1 MCAQI
6 LGFSRVR
13 VRVRVRVS
21 IRVSLVYLVCAT
33 TLGNN
38 VAPSVC
44 TDGKY
49 RNSTLDF
56 GP

>member
-1 MCAQI
+1 MCAKI
-6 LGFSRVR
+6 LGFSRIRFR
-13 VRVRVRVS
+13 VKVRVS

-44 TDGKY
+44 TDGK
-49 RNSTLDF
+49 
-56 GP
+56 

>member
-6 LGFSRVR
+6 LEFSRVR
-13 VRVRVRVS
+13 VSIRVS

-38 VAPSVC
+38 VAPSVR
-44 TDGKY
+44 TDGK
-49 RNSTLDF
+49 
-56 GP
+56 